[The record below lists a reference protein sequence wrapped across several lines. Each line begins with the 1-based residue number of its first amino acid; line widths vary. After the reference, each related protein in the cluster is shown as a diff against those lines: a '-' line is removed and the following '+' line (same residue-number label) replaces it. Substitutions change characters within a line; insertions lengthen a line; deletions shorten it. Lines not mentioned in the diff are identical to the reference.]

1 MTSHMWGVI
10 RLIRWARVTHIC
22 VSKLT
27 ITGSDNGLPS
37 RRNQAM
43 ICTSAGIM
51 LFGPLGTNFSEISIE
66 MYTFLFKKMFLK
78 MSSVK
83 LWPFC
88 LRLNVLMWEVFPYHA
103 ITARVA
109 SKTLQ
114 WRHNGRDSVSNHQ
127 PHDCLLN
134 LLFRRRPKK
143 TSRLC
148 VTGKNSQL
156 RVKCFHLMTSSW
168 HIREQNNQ

>member
-1 MTSHMWGVI
+1 MWGVI

-27 ITGSDNGLPS
+27 ITGSDKGLPS
-37 RRNQAM
+37 RRQQAM
-43 ICTSAGIM
+43 IWTSAGIM

-66 MYTFLFKKMFLK
+66 MYTFLFEKMLLK

-103 ITARVA
+103 RCTITARVA
-109 SKTLQ
+109 SKHYSDVIMGAIASQITSLTIVYSTFYSDADQ
-114 WRHNGRDSVSNHQ
+114 RKHQ
-127 PHDCLLN
+127 GSASLAKMAN
-134 LLFRRRPKK
+134 YA
-143 TSRLC
+143 
-148 VTGKNSQL
+148 
-156 RVKCFHLMTSSW
+156 
-168 HIREQNNQ
+168 